1 MSDPLSTPPPAPAGL
16 LEPGADNAQLIYILY
31 LVGFITGI
39 TVLIG
44 LVLAYLNRGK
54 AGGFVESH
62 YTWLIRT
69 FWIGLLY
76 SLVGAVLSLALIGFL
91 VLLATAV
98 WAIVRLVKGLQAL
111 GRREAMPDPQSWWI

>member
-44 LVLAYLNRGK
+44 L
-54 AGGFVESH
+54 
-62 YTWLIRT
+62 
-69 FWIGLLY
+69 LY

-91 VLLATAV
+91 VLLAVAV